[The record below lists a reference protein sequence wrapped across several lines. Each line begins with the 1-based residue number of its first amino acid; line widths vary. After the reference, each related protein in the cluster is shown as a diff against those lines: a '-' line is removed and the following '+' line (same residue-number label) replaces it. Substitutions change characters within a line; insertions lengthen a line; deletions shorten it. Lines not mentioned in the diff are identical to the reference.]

1 MFDNGYIF
9 ANDNK
14 RVFINNSLGCNGQCS
29 YCYLPILGYTNESIK
44 DSISAKKIIDLLE
57 HNNLDINNN
66 TLISIGCFSECWD
79 ENNKSETI
87 DIIKYFLKKGN
98 QIQLSTKRKILKKE
112 LIEILPL
119 IKYRGQLIVFIS
131 SSTISKHNI
140 FEKNTTPI
148 MERFKTF
155 KISESTN
162 IPVVLYIKPVLQNIT
177 INDIDLYKKYIEKY
191 EIKDVVVGSIFL
203 DKKSGETVHFSNK
216 NELFYNKY
224 QDEEVIISELSKITT
239 LYRRSSEVMNKYKN

>member
-14 RVFINNSLGCNGQCS
+14 RVFINNSLGCTGQCS
-29 YCYLPILGYTNESIK
+29 YCYLPILGYTNKSIK

-66 TLISIGCFSECWD
+66 TLISIGCFSECWY
-79 ENNKSETI
+79 ENNKKETI

-98 QIQLSTKRKILKKE
+98 QIQLSTKCKVLKKE
-112 LIEILPL
+112 LAEILPL
-119 IKYRGQLIVFIS
+119 IKYPGQLVFFVS
-131 SSTISKHNI
+131 SATISKHNI
-140 FEKNTTPI
+140 YEKNTTSI
-148 MERFKTF
+148 SERFKTF
-155 KISESTN
+155 KISKSTN

-191 EIKDVVVGSIFL
+191 EIEDVVVGSMFL
-203 DKKSGETVHFSNK
+203 DKKSEETVHFSNK
-216 NELFYNKY
+216 NELFYSKC
-224 QDEEVIISELSKITT
+224 QDEELIIFKLSKITNI
-239 LYRRSSEVMNKYKN
+239 YRRSSEVMEKYKN